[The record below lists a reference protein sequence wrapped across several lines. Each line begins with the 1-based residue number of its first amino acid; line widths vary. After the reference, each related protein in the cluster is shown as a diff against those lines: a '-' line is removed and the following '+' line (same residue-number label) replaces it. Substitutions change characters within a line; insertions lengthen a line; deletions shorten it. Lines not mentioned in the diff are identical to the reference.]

1 MRASDLLSPG
11 VLSNGQTLRHESA
24 HAISRGE
31 INIGR
36 NNATTLSALAA
47 YFTDAAL
54 HCNTVIADSTPS
66 AATSTAVAV
75 PTNIDNDGV
84 ETSTVTFTILN
95 ADSGPAPRIPVTV
108 VVTGT
113 AVAPV
118 VSALSG
124 YTDGSGVFAV
134 TVKGTGLGTV
144 ILTASIDWLGAS
156 FTEAATVT
164 IELPV

>member
-36 NNATTLSALAA
+36 NNAETLTTLAA

-54 HCNTVIADSTPS
+54 HCNTVVADSTPS
-66 AATSTAVAV
+66 ATTSTAVAV

-84 ETSTVTFTILN
+84 ETSIVTFTILN
-95 ADSGPAPRIPVTV
+95 ADSGPVSRVPLSVA
-108 VVTGT
+108 VTGT
-113 AVAPV
+113 SVDPV
-118 VSALSG
+118 TSALTG
-124 YTDGSGVFAV
+124 YTDGSGVFTV
-134 TVKGTGLGTV
+134 TVSGTGLGTV

-164 IELPV
+164 IELPA